1 MGFAGAAA
9 NGSGATSPGV
19 CAAIRA
25 GRAGQR
31 PKAPR
36 PAAGRSLGVR
46 PPGGARASP
55 GLGLGGFVRRVVLYE
70 RAAGGKQG
78 SWGALC
84 ELSTLQS
91 RSENFAAAGEGARG
105 AALRPRGRCWRRLR
119 WAGGIA
125 RWGREVGFFC
135 LAPLPLPSEL
145 GRPPGGRDCSLQVS
159 DPHALLP
166 KGAPRAPRLLPRFS
180 APPRPVGAG
189 PLPLLPLKMAAP
201 ASEVGGDCIRRPPPA
216 LPFPPPPRPF
226 LLRLDAPPR
235 PQPGGRADGRRVAR
249 PSGADSIILQQQRH
263 LVGRPPASPAG

>member
-1 MGFAGAAA
+1 MSCLRSRAGVKTLRRRGRERGGRRCAPAAGAGGGCGGRGASPAGAA
-9 NGSGATSPGV
+9 
-19 CAAIRA
+19 
-25 GRAGQR
+25 
-31 PKAPR
+31 
-36 PAAGRSLGVR
+36 
-46 PPGGARASP
+46 
-55 GLGLGGFVRRVVLYE
+55 
-70 RAAGGKQG
+70 
-78 SWGALC
+78 
-84 ELSTLQS
+84 
-91 RSENFAAAGEGARG
+91 
-105 AALRPRGRCWRRLR
+105 RL
-119 WAGGIA
+119 
-125 RWGREVGFFC
+125 GFFC

-159 DPHALLP
+159 DPHALLS

-235 PQPGGRADGRRVAR
+235 PQPGSRADGRRVAR